1 MVKPPRAHGVRVR
14 LYPGANCFAAILGEY
29 PGSAD
34 PALFGVFG
42 DYDRKVVEFYDP
54 YPERTRVRK
63 AREAY
68 VRDSAELTEVDG
80 GGGSITPRPIV
91 FIAVSYMNIM

>member
-1 MVKPPRAHGVRVR
+1 MKPPRAHSVRVR
-14 LYPGANCFAAILGEY
+14 LYSGANFFAPILGGY

-34 PALFGVFG
+34 PALFGVFI
-42 DYDRKVVEFYDP
+42 DYDKKVVEFYDP
-54 YPERTRVRK
+54 YPESIRVRK

-68 VRDSAELTEVDG
+68 VCDIAELAEVDD

-91 FIAVSYMNIM
+91 FSAVSYMNIM